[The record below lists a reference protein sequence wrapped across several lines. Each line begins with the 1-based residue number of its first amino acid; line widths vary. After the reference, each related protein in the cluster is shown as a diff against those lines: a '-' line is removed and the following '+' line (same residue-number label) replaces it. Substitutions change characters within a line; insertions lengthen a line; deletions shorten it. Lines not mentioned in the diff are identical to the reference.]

1 MPKDLHELPRLS
13 DSICYIYVEHSIIEQ
28 QDSSIVLL
36 TNDGRIPVPIAST
49 CCLLIGPGTSVT
61 HAAIKAICDNGCLA
75 VWCGEKLGRF
85 YATGMG
91 ETRSSQ
97 NLLRQ
102 AALCMDENAH
112 LEVVKRMYARR
123 FPKLAQGEKTL
134 EQLRG
139 MEGIRMKE
147 TYKTM
152 SRMTGVPWHG
162 RDYKTTAWDKAD
174 PINQALSVANVL
186 LYSVCQAAIVSL
198 GYSPALGFIHTGKM
212 LSFVYDVADLY
223 KTDITIPA
231 AFEAVRDN
239 INPHDLDSHV
249 RINCRKRLE
258 SIQLLKRIPID
269 LASIFNVSAEEQMDV
284 ATTGSLWNEESVNVP
299 GGKNYGGDL

>member
-13 DSICYIYVEHSIIEQ
+13 DSISYVYVEHSVIEQ
-28 QDSSIVLL
+28 QDSSVVLL
-36 TNDGRIPVPIAST
+36 TKDGRIPVPIAST
-49 CCLLIGPGTSVT
+49 TCLLIGPGTSVT

-85 YATGMG
+85 YATGLG
-91 ETRSSQ
+91 ETRSSL
-97 NLLRQ
+97 NLLHQ
-102 AALCMDENAH
+102 AALCMDKTSH
-112 LEVVKRMYARR
+112 LEVVRRMYARR
-123 FPKLAQGEKTL
+123 FPKQLQEDRTL

-147 TYKTM
+147 AYKTM
-152 SRMTGVPWHG
+152 ARFTGVPWHG
-162 RDYKTTAWDKAD
+162 RDYKTTAWDDAD

-186 LYSVCQAAIVSL
+186 LYSVCQAAVVSL

-231 AFEAVRDN
+231 AFEAVKDN
-239 INPHDLDSHV
+239 VNPLELDLHV
-249 RINCRKRLE
+249 RLNCRKRLE
-258 SIQLLKRIPID
+258 AFQLMKKIPVD
-269 LASIFNVSAEEQMDV
+269 LAWIFDVSVEEQLD
-284 ATTGSLWNEESVNVP
+284 AAITGSLWNEENGTVS
-299 GGKNYGGDL
+299 GGVNYGGGQ

>member
-1 MPKDLHELPRLS
+1 MPQDLHELPRLS
-13 DSICYIYVEHSIIEQ
+13 DSISYVYVEHSIIEQ

-36 TNDGRIPVPIAST
+36 TKDGRIPVPIAST
-49 CCLLIGPGTSVT
+49 TCLLIGPGTSVT
-61 HAAIKAICDNGCLA
+61 HAAIKAICDSGCLA

-85 YATGMG
+85 YASGMG
-91 ETRSSQ
+91 ETRSSR

-102 AALCMDENAH
+102 AALCMDEKAH

-152 SRMTGVPWHG
+152 SRLTGVPWHG
-162 RDYKTTAWDKAD
+162 RDYKTTAWDEAD

-223 KTDITIPA
+223 KADITIPA
-231 AFEAVRDN
+231 AFEAVKDN
-239 INPHDLDSHV
+239 INPFDLDYHV
-249 RINCRKRLE
+249 RVNCRKRLE
-258 SIQLLKRIPID
+258 AIQLMKKIPED
-269 LASIFNVSAEEQMDV
+269 LAWIFDVSAEEQMD
-284 ATTGSLWNEESVNVP
+284 AAITGSLWDEESGTVS
-299 GGKNYGGDL
+299 GGKNYGGSP

>member
-13 DSICYIYVEHSIIEQ
+13 DSISYVYVEHSIIEQ

-36 TNDGRIPVPIAST
+36 TKDGRIPVPIASAT
-49 CCLLIGPGTSVT
+49 CLLIGPGTSVT
-61 HAAIKAICDNGCLA
+61 HAAIKAISDNGCLA

-85 YATGMG
+85 YATGLG

-97 NLLRQ
+97 NMLHQ
-102 AALCMDENAH
+102 AALCMDKASH
-112 LEVVKRMYARR
+112 LEVVRRMYARR
-123 FPKLAQGEKTL
+123 FPKQLQEDKTL

-147 TYKTM
+147 AYKTM
-152 SRMTGVPWHG
+152 ARLTGIPWHG
-162 RDYKTTAWDKAD
+162 RDYKTTAWDDAD
-174 PINQALSVANVL
+174 PINQALSIANVL

-231 AFEAVRDN
+231 AFEAVKN
-239 INPHDLDSHV
+239 NVNPFDLDLQV
-249 RINCRKRLE
+249 RMNCRKRLE
-258 SIQLLKRIPID
+258 AIQLMKKIPVD
-269 LASIFNVSAEEQMDV
+269 LAWIFDVSVEEQLDAAV
-284 ATTGSLWNEESVNVP
+284 TGSLWDEENGSVS
-299 GGKNYGGDL
+299 GGVNYGGGQ